1 MQCLDFLVVAVVLF
15 FCIVFRVRLI
25 CKLFFVIFLFSTDE
39 RISECICVCVQNNS
53 FYALEFDLSS
63 SSDPGCFLY
72 AAAAL
77 ACAAVVVVLLVAY
90 ENGKSRTRLLRIR
103 IVR

>member
-1 MQCLDFLVVAVVLF
+1 M
-15 FCIVFRVRLI
+15 
-25 CKLFFVIFLFSTDE
+25 
-39 RISECICVCVQNNS
+39 CVQNNS

-72 AAAAL
+72 AAAAAL
-77 ACAAVVVVLLVAY
+77 ARAAVVVLVAY

>member
-1 MQCLDFLVVAVVLF
+1 M
-15 FCIVFRVRLI
+15 
-25 CKLFFVIFLFSTDE
+25 
-39 RISECICVCVQNNS
+39 CVQNNS

-72 AAAAL
+72 ATAAAL
-77 ACAAVVVVLLVAY
+77 ARAAVVVVLVAY

>member
-1 MQCLDFLVVAVVLF
+1 M
-15 FCIVFRVRLI
+15 
-25 CKLFFVIFLFSTDE
+25 
-39 RISECICVCVQNNS
+39 CVQNNS

-72 AAAAL
+72 AAAAAL
-77 ACAAVVVVLLVAY
+77 ARAVVVVVLVAY
-90 ENGKSRTRLLRIR
+90 ENGKSRTRLLRFR

>member
-1 MQCLDFLVVAVVLF
+1 M
-15 FCIVFRVRLI
+15 
-25 CKLFFVIFLFSTDE
+25 
-39 RISECICVCVQNNS
+39 CVQNNS

-72 AAAAL
+72 AAAGAL
-77 ACAAVVVVLLVAY
+77 ARAAVVVVVLVAY

>member
-1 MQCLDFLVVAVVLF
+1 M
-15 FCIVFRVRLI
+15 
-25 CKLFFVIFLFSTDE
+25 
-39 RISECICVCVQNNS
+39 CVQNNS

-72 AAAAL
+72 AAAAVAL
-77 ACAAVVVVLLVAY
+77 ARAAVFVVLVAY